1 MISRI
6 CTGSLVFV
14 MFTCGC
20 GCLTASDKWNHL
32 AFSASLS
39 SVTAAASSKP
49 LEAVA
54 MTVGLGMI
62 KEIYDGLFGSG
73 FDFGDLAAD
82 IAGSVAGGFAAAGI
96 CMEEFP

>member
-1 MISRI
+1 MIYRV
-6 CTGSLVFV
+6 CTGLLVFV

-20 GCLTASDKWNHL
+20 GCLTASDKWNHI

-54 MTVGLGMI
+54 FTVGLGLI
-62 KEIYDGLFGSG
+62 KEIYDGLLGSG

-82 IAGSVAGGFAAAGI
+82 VAGAGAGGFAAAEI
-96 CMEEFP
+96 CMEECP

>member
-6 CTGSLVFV
+6 CTGSLVFI

-20 GCLTASDKWNHL
+20 GCLTSSDKWNHI

-39 SVTAAASSKP
+39 SVTVAASSKP
-49 LEAVA
+49 VEAVTL
-54 MTVGLGMI
+54 TVGLGLI
-62 KEIYDGLFGSG
+62 KEIYDGLRGSG

-82 IAGSVAGGFAAAGI
+82 IAGAVAGGIATAEI